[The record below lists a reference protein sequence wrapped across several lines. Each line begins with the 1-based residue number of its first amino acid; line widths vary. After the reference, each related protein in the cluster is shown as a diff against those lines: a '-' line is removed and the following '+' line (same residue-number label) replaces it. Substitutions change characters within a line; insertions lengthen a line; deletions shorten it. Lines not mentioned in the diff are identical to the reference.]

1 MPVKCQRPLQ
11 ECTGNCAKILGQQLK
26 VVALLWRESIE
37 KLRECGYHLNQSI
50 RGRGNSD
57 RPAFRVT
64 CRHASDILSRSN
76 LTVLAFYRLKG
87 V

>member
-1 MPVKCQRPLQ
+1 MPVKYKRPRQ

-50 RGRGNSD
+50 RERGN
-57 RPAFRVT
+57 
-64 CRHASDILSRSN
+64 
-76 LTVLAFYRLKG
+76 K
-87 V
+87 